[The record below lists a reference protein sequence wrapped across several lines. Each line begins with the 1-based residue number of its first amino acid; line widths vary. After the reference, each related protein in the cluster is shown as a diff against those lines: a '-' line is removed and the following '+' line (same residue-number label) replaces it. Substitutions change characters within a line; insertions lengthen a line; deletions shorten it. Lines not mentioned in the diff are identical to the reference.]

1 MRDFNEEYKV
11 IKNSLPQNALISLAT
26 CARNEVSARTM
37 SAIIIDGLFYFQTYS
52 RSLKVLQLSLNAN
65 CAIAFN
71 NYEITGHCE
80 NLGHPMKEENKYI
93 FKIFKE
99 KFESAA
105 SKYSHIEQ
113 ELLFCVIPKT
123 IKIWEYTDNG
133 AQIVIC
139 DIKNKKISIEKL
151 GY

>member
-1 MRDFNEEYKV
+1 MHDFNEEYEI
-11 IKNSLPQNALISLAT
+11 IKNSIPQKALISLAT
-26 CARNEVSARTM
+26 CVENEVSARTM
-37 SAIIIDGLFYFQTYS
+37 SAIIIEGLFYFQTDS
-52 RSLKVLQLSLNAN
+52 RSLKASQLSLNAN

-71 NYEITGHCE
+71 NYEIIGYCE
-80 NLGHPMKEENKYI
+80 NLGHPMKEENKNI

-99 KFESAA
+99 QFESAA

-113 ELLFCVIPKT
+113 EILFCVIPKT

-133 AQIVIC
+133 AQIVLC
-139 DIKNKKISIEKL
+139 DIKNKKFSIEKL